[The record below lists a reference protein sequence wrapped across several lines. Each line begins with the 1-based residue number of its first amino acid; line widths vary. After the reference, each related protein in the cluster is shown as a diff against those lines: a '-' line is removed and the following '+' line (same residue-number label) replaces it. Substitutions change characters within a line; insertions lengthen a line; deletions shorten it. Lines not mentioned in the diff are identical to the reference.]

1 MDSTF
6 SNLEALIKEAGLTM
20 PSLNSEPTLSVSAPV
35 KKKKF
40 MLVGNHAHQM
50 TG

>member
-20 PSLNSEPTLSVSAPV
+20 PSLSVTESTIGTTAAPV

-40 MLVGNHAHQM
+40 
-50 TG
+50 